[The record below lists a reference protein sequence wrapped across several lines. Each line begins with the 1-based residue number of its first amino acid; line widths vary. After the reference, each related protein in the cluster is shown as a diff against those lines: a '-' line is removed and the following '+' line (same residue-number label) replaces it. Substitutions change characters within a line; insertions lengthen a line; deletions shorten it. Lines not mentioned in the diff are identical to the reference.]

1 VGCLPN
7 GSAASRDERG
17 RPKPAPPVFAD
28 PVPASR
34 SRRSVTVR
42 IGNSGARRRDSVGF
56 RPGPPT
62 RATAHPVASEPWQ
75 GASSALLRTL
85 KPGVAG
91 GCSGQLGFSV
101 APKGAALAPG
111 VDKERCRAVPNLPT
125 GSARDRRRRS
135 GFLSRRRRW
144 SARTWRSPL
153 RSSLR
158 ASRDRP
164 RSDRNR
170 RNGNTVAVPAWPSE
184 RETLRACPGK
194 PTSCR

>member
-1 VGCLPN
+1 MV
-7 GSAASRDERG
+7 
-17 RPKPAPPVFAD
+17 RPHLATNAGPLTEVIVFAD
-28 PVPASR
+28 PIPASR

-42 IGNSGARRRDSVGF
+42 NGNDDAGDGFISVASNHGKALRVPCFRTPKPVRPAGALGGRVQRGSERGGASPRSRLGATPGGAR
-56 RPGPPT
+56 
-62 RATAHPVASEPWQ
+62 
-75 GASSALLRTL
+75 
-85 KPGVAG
+85 
-91 GCSGQLGFSV
+91 
-101 APKGAALAPG
+101 
-111 VDKERCRAVPNLPT
+111 LPT

-144 SARTWRSPL
+144 SARAWRSPL

-184 RETLRACPGK
+184 RETLQACPGK